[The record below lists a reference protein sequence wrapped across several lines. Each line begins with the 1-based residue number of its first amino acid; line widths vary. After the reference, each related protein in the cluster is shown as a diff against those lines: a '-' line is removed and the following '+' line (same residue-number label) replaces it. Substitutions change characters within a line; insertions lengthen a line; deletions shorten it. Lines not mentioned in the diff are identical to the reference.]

1 MQKTLVASDKR
12 LEQTKMPLMLS
23 ANILASMMLF
33 SGFNFIT
40 FSYLLILSYF
50 QIRFFPKFSLISKL
64 GMMLQINSVHT
75 VIFFKIIY

>member
-40 FSYLLILSYF
+40 F
-50 QIRFFPKFSLISKL
+50 
-64 GMMLQINSVHT
+64 
-75 VIFFKIIY
+75 

>member
-1 MQKTLVASDKR
+1 MKKTLVASDKR
-12 LEQTKMPLMLS
+12 SEQTKMSLMLS
-23 ANILASMMLF
+23 ANSLASMILF